1 MINSIIF
8 ISLLMI
14 YLGLAGFFGAL
25 LRSTTQQGRIYRVI
39 FLCAVLIPF
48 SIILPCNPFIKVLAW
63 VMAALVIIL
72 VYRQYSNSL
81 QREWFN
87 KIALMYFGIL
97 MLVVSAWAL
106 FSGISFTWIY
116 IGIPALLASIFCW
129 VKLNHV
135 NVI

>member
-8 ISLLMI
+8 ISLLMV

-25 LRSTTQQGRIYRVI
+25 LRYTTQQGRIYRLI

-48 SIILPCNPFIKVLAW
+48 SIILPCNPFIKVLAS
-63 VMAALVIIL
+63 VMAAFVIIL
-72 VYRQYSNSL
+72 VYKQYSNLL

-97 MLVVSAWAL
+97 MLVVSAWTL
-106 FSGISFTWIY
+106 VSGISYSWVY
-116 IGIPALLASIFCW
+116 IGIPALLASILCW
-129 VKLNHV
+129 VRFNHV

>member
-1 MINSIIF
+1 MRNSFIF
-8 ISLLMI
+8 VSLLMV

-25 LRSTTQQGRIYRVI
+25 LRSTVQQGRIYRVI

-48 SIILPCNPFIKVLAW
+48 SIILPCNLLIKVLAW
-63 VMAALVIIL
+63 VMAAFVIIL
-72 VYRQYSNSL
+72 VYHQYSNLL
-81 QREWFN
+81 QQEWFN

-97 MLVVSAWAL
+97 MLVVSTWAL
-106 FSGISFTWIY
+106 FSGISFTWLY
-116 IGIPALLASIFCW
+116 IGIPALLASILCW